1 MLSAMMQKKISSIVK
16 KTAATSICT
25 LGCALVV
32 NTAQADEQLFGFVRS
47 AETLPHGHFE
57 VYQFLTLREGK
68 NTGSYYG
75 TDFDTEV
82 EYGFT
87 DKFQGS
93 VSLVNH
99 YFNYHGVDELEDK
112 NQYRFG
118 GVEVAGKYRILSPFK
133 DAIGLALRTEGGFL
147 INDEVGGLPQ
157 HELFFAPELIL
168 HKNFMDDT
176 LIFNLNGGVE
186 LAWGKRPAEQYDHE
200 LSLQG
205 ALGAAYRFAP
215 KWFVGLEGR
224 VRSEY
229 PMFHIYEHTVVYAGP
244 SLHYSAKRWWAT
256 LTYQY
261 QVWGNEVDPVVS
273 NKAFAEE
280 TRNVVRVKV
289 GFNF

>member
-1 MLSAMMQKKISSIVK
+1 MMQMKFRSFFSGL
-16 KTAATSICT
+16 TAVSLCT
-25 LGCALVV
+25 LAYTFVT
-32 NTAQADEQLFGFVRS
+32 NTVHADEQLFGFVRG

-75 TDFDTEV
+75 ADFETEV

-87 DKFQGS
+87 DQFQASAS
-93 VSLVNH
+93 VINR
-99 YFNYHGVDELEDK
+99 YFNYNGVDELEDR

-118 GVEVAGKYRILSPFK
+118 GVQFAGKYRILSPFK
-133 DAIGLALRTEGGFL
+133 DKIGLALRTEAGFL
-147 INDEVGGLPQ
+147 VNDEVGGLPE

-168 HKNFMDDT
+168 HKNYLDDT
-176 LIFNLNGGVE
+176 LIFNLNGGFE
-186 LAWGKRPAEQYDHE
+186 IAWGKRPAEQYDHE

-205 ALGAAYRFAP
+205 GLGAAYRFAP
-215 KWFVGLEGR
+215 KWFFGLEGR

-244 SLHYSAKRWWAT
+244 SLHYSAQNWWAT